1 MTDASIPT
9 TKTMAPL
16 TGTVAAMTGAGE
28 ALGRSAS
35 TVFIKTLGCKVN
47 TFDGNAIGNQ
57 FRAKGYT
64 IVEHASEADITVLNT
79 CSVTSAADREA
90 RYLIRR
96 YRRENPEGRMVVT
109 GCYAQTD
116 SARLAA
122 MNEVDFVV
130 PNEAKERLVDFIEGE
145 TAGNADG
152 DVDSDSDEANAALDA
167 APAPRTPASKMPTD
181 VKAVTENRQSHFKS
195 SLVLF
200 DDASSSQ
207 TRAFVKIQ
215 DGCNGFCAYCLIP
228 YARGASRSV
237 APDQAF
243 NEIKRLIDA
252 GTPEIVL
259 TGIHIG
265 DYGRDLESYAGD
277 AEPFA
282 TFVESIM
289 EIPGLKRLRISSLE
303 PGELSK
309 DLLQVLKRH
318 ADKFCP
324 HFHLPLQSG
333 DDRILKLM
341 RRSYDTAGYEAAI
354 NLAREYF
361 PDASFGADV
370 IPGFP
375 SETADEADATSAFI
389 ERVGLNYLHVFPY
402 SLRPN
407 TSAARMPGHLG
418 HEIVKERAARLRALS
433 EKLAPQ
439 YAAKFIGKTVDVLW
453 EKDVDAQGRRS
464 GLTRN
469 YLNVLS
475 ASRQNPAESPAPGTM
490 ALCRVKGFTE
500 TGKMLV
506 IPV

>member
-1 MTDASIPT
+1 MTEALIPAT
-9 TKTMAPL
+9 NTVKSP
-16 TGTVAAMTGAGE
+16 TGTTATIIGAGE
-28 ALGRSAS
+28 ARGHLAP

-64 IVEHASEADITVLNT
+64 VVDHASDADITVLNT

-96 YRRENPEGRMVVT
+96 YRRENPDGRMVVT

-122 MNEVDFVV
+122 MKEVDFVV
-130 PNEAKERLVDFIEGE
+130 PNEAKERLVQFIEGE
-145 TAGNADG
+145 TDNRGVDGEADG
-152 DVDSDSDEANAALDA
+152 SNAAPENLA
-167 APAPRTPASKMPTD
+167 SKMPASKMPSD
-181 VKAVTENRQSHFKS
+181 VKAVSENRQSHFKS

-341 RRSYDTAGYEAAI
+341 RRSYDTAG
-354 NLAREYF
+354 
-361 PDASFGADV
+361 
-370 IPGFP
+370 
-375 SETADEADATSAFI
+375 
-389 ERVGLNYLHVFPY
+389 
-402 SLRPN
+402 
-407 TSAARMPGHLG
+407 
-418 HEIVKERAARLRALS
+418 
-433 EKLAPQ
+433 
-439 YAAKFIGKTVDVLW
+439 
-453 EKDVDAQGRRS
+453 
-464 GLTRN
+464 
-469 YLNVLS
+469 
-475 ASRQNPAESPAPGTM
+475 
-490 ALCRVKGFTE
+490 
-500 TGKMLV
+500 
-506 IPV
+506 

>member
-1 MTDASIPT
+1 MTEALTPT
-9 TKTMAPL
+9 TKTMVPP
-16 TGTVAAMTGAGE
+16 TGATAAITGAGE

-130 PNEAKERLVDFIEGE
+130 PNEAKERLVEFIEGE
-145 TAGNADG
+145 TAGNADSE
-152 DVDSDSDEANAALDA
+152 VKSDEANTALNA
-167 APAPRTPASKMPTD
+167 APTSRTPASKMPAD

-282 TFVESIM
+282 TFVASIM
-289 EIPGLKRLRISSLE
+289 EIPGLERLRISSLE
-303 PGELSK
+303 PGELSE

-490 ALCRVKGFTE
+490 AFCRVKGFTE

-506 IPV
+506 VPV